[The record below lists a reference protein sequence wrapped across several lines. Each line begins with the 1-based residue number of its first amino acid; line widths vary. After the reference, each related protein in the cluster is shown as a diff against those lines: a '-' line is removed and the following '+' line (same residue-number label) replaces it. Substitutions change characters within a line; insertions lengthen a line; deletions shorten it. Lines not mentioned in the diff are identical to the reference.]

1 MLLIIVLV
9 IIYLAINKPLALY
22 KLLRAS
28 LKGISTLIVIAIK
41 LYSLYKASTKERI

>member
-1 MLLIIVLV
+1 MLLIIALV

-28 LKGISTLIVIAIK
+28 LKGIITLIVVVIK

>member
-22 KLLRAS
+22 RLLHAS
-28 LKGISTLIVIAIK
+28 LKGISTLIVVAIK